1 MVAQEG
7 SGPMERKIPST
18 LWIGVAA
25 LGAMMLIQ
33 LLVGVQRGE
42 DSLFVAAILDAVF
55 LAGLLLGRKWA
66 YIGML
71 VFAVG
76 GPLVLLGRNPER
88 AVTAL
93 LLNSLVVVPVILSTR
108 FFFPGP
114 MDNPGTEKSGTE

>member
-1 MVAQEG
+1 
-7 SGPMERKIPST
+7 MERKIPST

-33 LLVGVQRGE
+33 LLVGVQKGS
-42 DSLFVAAILDAVF
+42 DFLFVAAILDAVF

-76 GPLVLLGRNPER
+76 GPLALLGRDPGQ
-88 AVTAL
+88 AITAL
-93 LLNSLVVVPVILSTR
+93 LLNGLVVVPVILSTR

-114 MDNPGTEKSGTE
+114 PDHPDAEKPGTEQA